1 MTNREPDIAA
11 AREPARGWLE
21 HKTYVFPIRVY
32 YEDTDFSGV
41 VYHANYLRFM
51 ERGRSEFLRDCG
63 VGHRTILDEPES
75 LAWTVRSMT
84 IDFLRPARVEDALTV
99 RTRVVELGGARM
111 RLDQS
116 VAKDADILV
125 KAAIEVCTI
134 TLEGRPRR
142 IPEPMRKKLEFYI
155 ET

>member
-1 MTNREPDIAA
+1 MTNREPEIAA

-32 YEDTDFSGV
+32 YEDTDFSGI

-63 VGHRTILDEPES
+63 LGHRTILDAPES
-75 LAWTVRSMT
+75 LVWAVRRMT
-84 IDFLRPARVEDALTV
+84 IDFLHPARVEDALTI
-99 RTRVVELGGARM
+99 RTNVVELTGARM
-111 RLDQS
+111 HLHQS
-116 VAKDADILV
+116 VVKDADILV
-125 KAAIEVCTI
+125 KAAVEVCTI

-142 IPEPMRKKLEFYI
+142 IPDPMRKQLEFYI